1 MSTPETGDRAVAD
14 QFLSQAKDLVD
25 AARAEEEQLDLLE
38 PVTPEE
44 MLEAREAMGPLAGK
58 LAVLRHAR
66 ERKRGRPKGAHNKR
80 TDDFARYLLGF
91 GQHPAI
97 TMMQIQATPPEVLIE
112 NSRRRVTKVIK
123 GGKGQADK
131 VVEIEEETLTYEG
144 AQSLRLRASE
154 GLMPYLESKKPVAVD
169 MTFSGVADLV
179 IEGVTHSRAE
189 LEDLVDGEFLPVDYE
204 DAEGGE

>member
-66 ERKRGRPKGAHNKR
+66 ERKRGRPKGARNKR